1 MKTAYPTFIKQ
12 DGKYYLV
19 YVPDM
24 DIYTEGFSFYDAI
37 KMARDAIG
45 GMALEY
51 KEDGDELPKAS
62 DMDEAMK
69 KAKSTANEELDFS
82 DSILT
87 YVDVDTE
94 EYLRKLNNRAVKK
107 NCTLPYWL
115 NEKAEAQGINFSRVL
130 QDALIAIVGEG

>member
-1 MKTAYPTFIKQ
+1 MLNYRRSYPF
-12 DGKYYLV
+12 
-19 YVPDM
+19 VPDL
-24 DIYTEGFSFYDAI
+24 DIYTEGYSFFDAI
-37 KMARDAIG
+37 NMARDAIG
-45 GMALEY
+45 GAAKHY
-51 KEDGDELPKAS
+51 KDISEDMPKAS
-62 DMDEAMK
+62 EMDRALK
-69 KAKSTANEELDFS
+69 ITKDAADADLDFS
-82 DSILT
+82 DGILT